1 MWGCPCKTV
10 DLYLGQ
16 NSALVCSEGQLSR
29 LSTKNLTTAS
39 RLRGDPQSW
48 LIFVILFC
56 IFKNAQWRYCWGPT
70 RTEGQLMR
78 RQQQHLTV
86 CLHRS
91 LPAACWP
98 RERASGE
105 SAAGLEPPSLDRCC
119 KLDGLVP
126 NWSEEEEKKK
136 KICEIFRLSQYVFF
150 FLLYPI
156 SCSTDVGGTAVSLLW
171 CRFNIFIT
179 GSCHHP
185 PRLFYWFIWELHTT
199 KKPTTLWAENTIARA
214 L

>member
-29 LSTKNLTTAS
+29 LSTKYLTTAS

-48 LIFVILFC
+48 LIFVILFF
-56 IFKNAQWRYCWGPT
+56 FKNAQWRYCWGPT

-105 SAAGLEPPSLDRCC
+105 SAARPEPPSLDRCC
-119 KLDGLVP
+119 KLDELVP
-126 NWSEEEEKKK
+126 NWSEEENKRFARYFV
-136 KICEIFRLSQYVFF
+136 CRSMYFF

-156 SCSTDVGGTAVSLLW
+156 IS
-171 CRFNIFIT
+171 
-179 GSCHHP
+179 H
-185 PRLFYWFIWELHTT
+185 
-199 KKPTTLWAENTIARA
+199 
-214 L
+214 

>member
-16 NSALVCSEGQLSR
+16 NSALVCSKGQLSR
-29 LSTKNLTTAS
+29 LSTKYLTTAS

-56 IFKNAQWRYCWGPT
+56 FFFKNAQWRYCWGPT

-105 SAAGLEPPSLDRCC
+105 SAAGPEPPSLDRCC
-119 KLDGLVP
+119 KLDELVP
-126 NWSEEEEKKK
+126 NWSEEENKRFARYFV
-136 KICEIFRLSQYVFF
+136 CRSMYFF
-150 FLLYPI
+150 SYYIPL
-156 SCSTDVGGTAVSLLW
+156 VGGTAVSLLW
-171 CRFNIFIT
+171 CSFNIFIT

-199 KKPTTLWAENTIARA
+199 KKPTTLWAENTIAQA

>member
-16 NSALVCSEGQLSR
+16 NSALVCSKGQLSR
-29 LSTKNLTTAS
+29 LSTKYLTTAS

-56 IFKNAQWRYCWGPT
+56 FFFKNAQWRYCWGPT

-105 SAAGLEPPSLDRCC
+105 SAAGPEPPSLDRCC
-119 KLDGLVP
+119 KLDELVP
-126 NWSEEEEKKK
+126 NWSEEENKRFARYFV
-136 KICEIFRLSQYVFF
+136 CRSMYFF
-150 FLLYPI
+150 SYYIPLYPI
-156 SCSTDVGGTAVSLLW
+156 SGWNCS
-171 CRFNIFIT
+171 F
-179 GSCHHP
+179 
-185 PRLFYWFIWELHTT
+185 
-199 KKPTTLWAENTIARA
+199 TIMMQF
-214 L
+214 

>member
-16 NSALVCSEGQLSR
+16 NSALVCSKGQLSR
-29 LSTKNLTTAS
+29 LSTKYLTTAS

-56 IFKNAQWRYCWGPT
+56 FFFKNAQWRYCWGPT

-105 SAAGLEPPSLDRCC
+105 SAAGPEPPSLDRCC
-119 KLDGLVP
+119 KLDELVP
-126 NWSEEEEKKK
+126 NWSEEENKRFARYFVCRSMYFFSYYIPLAAALMWVELQFHYYDAVLTFSSQEAAT
-136 KICEIFRLSQYVFF
+136 IHRDCFIDLSENCTPQRNPLHF
-150 FLLYPI
+150 
-156 SCSTDVGGTAVSLLW
+156 
-171 CRFNIFIT
+171 
-179 GSCHHP
+179 
-185 PRLFYWFIWELHTT
+185 ELKT
-199 KKPTTLWAENTIARA
+199 P
-214 L
+214 

>member
-29 LSTKNLTTAS
+29 LSTKYLTTAS

-56 IFKNAQWRYCWGPT
+56 FFFKNAQWRYCWGPT

-105 SAAGLEPPSLDRCC
+105 SAAGPEPPSLDRCC
-119 KLDGLVP
+119 KLDELVP
-126 NWSEEEEKKK
+126 NWSEEENKRFARYFV
-136 KICEIFRLSQYVFF
+136 CRSMYFF
-150 FLLYPI
+150 SYYIPL
-156 SCSTDVGGTAVSLLW
+156 VGGTAVSLLW
-171 CRFNIFIT
+171 CSFNIFIT

-199 KKPTTLWAENTIARA
+199 KKPTTLWAENTIAQA